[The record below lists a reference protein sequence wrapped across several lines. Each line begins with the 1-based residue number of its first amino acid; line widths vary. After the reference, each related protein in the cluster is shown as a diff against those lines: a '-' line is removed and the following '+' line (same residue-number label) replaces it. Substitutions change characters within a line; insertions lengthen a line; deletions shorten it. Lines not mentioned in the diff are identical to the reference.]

1 MLENA
6 SADQSAGG
14 SQAFGGRLGRG
25 FRLGLCVSGC
35 WLPVILLTVNL
46 AARLRGGRLT
56 PKPTRAIRSRVDTP
70 ALASTAWRGT
80 RAGRWQPPARSASGV
95 WLSAILLAVNLTVAP
110 AAADD
115 HRPVAADRLEVGKI
129 YIARTRVPIWFKA
142 DYRTLRLGSG
152 HFPPGQHI
160 LKVLRRVRHEGV
172 LYYRVKRI
180 QPETLDRSRHIR
192 VWTPAG
198 ALAGGTL
205 HMIRY

>member
-1 MLENA
+1 MKQQFFEKQRHSGLL
-6 SADQSAGG
+6 
-14 SQAFGGRLGRG
+14 AF
-25 FRLGLCVSGC
+25 
-35 WLPVILLTVNL
+35 
-46 AARLRGGRLT
+46 GGRLT
-56 PKPTRAIRSRVDTP
+56 PKSTRAIRPASTP
-70 ALASTAWRGT
+70 PLLASKTGGAPGPVGGNRRPEVRLG
-80 RAGRWQPPARSASGV
+80 S
-95 WLSAILLAVNLTVAP
+95 WLSAILLAVNLTAPP

-115 HRPVAADRLEVGKI
+115 HHPVAADRLEVGKI

-142 DYRTLRLGSG
+142 DYRTLRFGSG
-152 HFPPGQHI
+152 HLPPGQHI